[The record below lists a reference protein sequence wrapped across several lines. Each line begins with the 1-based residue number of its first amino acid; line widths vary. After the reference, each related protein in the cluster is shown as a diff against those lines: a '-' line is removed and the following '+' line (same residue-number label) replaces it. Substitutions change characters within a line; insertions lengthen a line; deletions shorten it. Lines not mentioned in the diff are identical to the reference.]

1 MGWFYCF
8 KLHLVIN
15 DKGEIL
21 NFLISQDNM
30 DDRVPL
36 MKERFLKKVFG
47 KLFGDKVY
55 ISKQLF
61 EILFSHDLQLV
72 IGSGNKM

>member
-1 MGWFYCF
+1 
-8 KLHLVIN
+8 
-15 DKGEIL
+15 
-21 NFLISQDNM
+21 M
-30 DDRVPL
+30 DDRVLL
-36 MKERFLKKVFG
+36 MKERFSKKVFG